1 MLGSPAQWA
10 RLIRDGGELCRDGR
24 RERDR
29 RVAAP
34 GRLGILA
41 LVLRAVDT
49 SASPDEALSAAEM
62 AYRVIQVERDLT
74 MRLAAILD
82 AEECSVD
89 RWCALLLLADG
100 QGHAMS
106 ELIAHTL
113 LPPATVT
120 RLVDGMLVTGLAY
133 RRVDERDRRRVLVF
147 ATERG
152 HALHAR
158 LSAQIEE
165 DRHRLF
171 PTGMPDV
178 TLRALAGVET
188 AIDE

>member
-1 MLGSPAQWA
+1 ML
-10 RLIRDGGELCRDGR
+10 
-24 RERDR
+24 
-29 RVAAP
+29 RVTASSAP
-34 GRLGILA
+34 
-41 LVLRAVDT
+41 
-49 SASPDEALSAAEM
+49 EALSAAEM
-62 AYRVIQVERDLT
+62 AHRVIRVQRNLT
-74 MRLAAILD
+74 MRLAATLD

-120 RLVDGMLVTGLAY
+120 RLVDGMISNGLAY

-152 HALHAR
+152 HALNAR
-158 LSAQIEE
+158 LSARIEE
-165 DRHRLF
+165 TRDELF
-171 PTGMPDV
+171 PAGMPD
-178 TLRALAGVET
+178 LSPRGLASVE
-188 AIDE
+188 AAVN

>member
-1 MLGSPAQWA
+1 MLQAANPAA
-10 RLIRDGGELCRDGR
+10 S
-24 RERDR
+24 
-29 RVAAP
+29 
-34 GRLGILA
+34 
-41 LVLRAVDT
+41 RA
-49 SASPDEALSAAEM
+49 EALSAAEM
-62 AYRVIQVERDLT
+62 AHLVIRGERDLT
-74 MRLAAILD
+74 MRLAAILG

-120 RLVDGMLVTGLAY
+120 RLVDGMIATGLAY

-158 LSAQIEE
+158 LSARIEE
-165 DRHRLF
+165 ARYELF

-178 TLRALAGVET
+178 SLRALAGVEAAT
-188 AIDE
+188 DE

>member
-1 MLGSPAQWA
+1 M
-10 RLIRDGGELCRDGR
+10 
-24 RERDR
+24 
-29 RVAAP
+29 
-34 GRLGILA
+34 
-41 LVLRAVDT
+41 LRAVDR
-49 SASPDEALSAAEM
+49 SESPDDALSAAEM
-62 AYRVIQVERDLT
+62 AYLVIRVERNLT
-74 MRLAAILD
+74 MRLAAVLD

-89 RWCALLLLADG
+89 RWCVLLLLADG

-152 HALHAR
+152 HALQAR
-158 LSAQIEE
+158 LAARIEE
-165 DRHRLF
+165 DRDQLF

-178 TLRALAGVET
+178 TQRALAGIEAAT
-188 AIDE
+188 DE